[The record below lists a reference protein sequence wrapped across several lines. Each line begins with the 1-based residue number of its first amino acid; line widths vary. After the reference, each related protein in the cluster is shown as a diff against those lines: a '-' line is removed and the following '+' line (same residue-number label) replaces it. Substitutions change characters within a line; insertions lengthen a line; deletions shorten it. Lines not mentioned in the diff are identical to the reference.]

1 MERRL
6 HWTKRVRFLA
16 FKYPTLALN
25 EQPIGFLVIES
36 GDYIFTHD
44 MWGSGDPLDDV
55 AQAWIAPAQVS
66 SGWLTLF
73 VTRSDCWQRAV
84 GDPEF

>member
-36 GDYIFTHD
+36 GDYIFARD

-55 AQAWIAPAQVS
+55 AQAWIAPEYVS
-66 SGWLTLF
+66 FLH
-73 VTRSDCWQRAV
+73 CY
-84 GDPEF
+84 